1 MQVRTDSGAEPAME
15 HDDTDP
21 RLSAAERK
29 LLEEARLR
37 GVATGKLQCP
47 VCQEN
52 YTPGELT
59 CPRCGTVL
67 DTGGQTIQLETLLE
81 KPAKKPPVGDAFAS
95 DQKPIVFEID
105 GTELELPPA
114 SVVVV
119 GRTSNVPGDPQPDVD
134 LSAFNAEKMGVSRQ
148 HVKILRRHDLT
159 YVSDM
164 GSING
169 TFLNGHQLSAGIQRI
184 IRDGDELKLGYL
196 RITVRF

>member
-15 HDDTDP
+15 HNDTDP
-21 RLSAAERK
+21 RLSAAEHE

-37 GVATGKLQCP
+37 GLATGTLQCP
-47 VCQEN
+47 VCQES
-52 YTPGELT
+52 YIAGELT

-67 DTGGQTIQLETLLE
+67 DTGGQTLKLETLLE
-81 KPAKKPPVGDAFAS
+81 KPAKKLPVGDAFTS
-95 DQKPIVFEID
+95 HQKPIVFEID
-105 GTELELPPA
+105 GTELELPSA
-114 SVVVV
+114 STVVV
-119 GRTSNVPGDPQPDVD
+119 GRASNVPGDPPPDLD
-134 LSAFNAEKMGVSRQ
+134 LSAVNAEKMGVSRQ
-148 HVKILRRHDLT
+148 HVKILRRDDLT

-196 RITVRF
+196 KIKVRF